1 MPLRSAEIP
10 IRSCGEMP
18 SAEPA
23 PVLATEQPAPTEQ
36 KANEVEAVDA
46 PEAAVEAEDIKEQE
60 NEEAEASASPPP
72 PSPPPQLKT
81 PSDRSSSKEL
91 DASSEG
97 LDACSEELDD
107 HDEYERPAHTPR
119 VCSAA
124 ESDGS
129 WISTIGPLARLEEY
143 EAGEVGPPMDEG
155 DGEDEELMVGLDG
168 TDDDDD
174 DFDDD
179 GLDGTGQP
187 SL

>member
-10 IRSCGEMP
+10 TRSCGETP
-18 SAEPA
+18 WAEPA
-23 PVLATEQPAPTEQ
+23 HALATEQPAPTEQ

-46 PEAAVEAEDIKEQE
+46 PEAAVEAEDIKGQE
-60 NEEAEASASPPP
+60 NKEAEASASPPP
-72 PSPPPQLKT
+72 PSPPPQPKT